1 MDNADKISSE
11 RLFES
16 VAARSPYFALN
27 STHCDKYNNVLTAN
41 APTTKVT
48 PAQQLVDKLGSIS
61 TSRPKFR
68 GDIRCH
74 PTLGPYTA
82 FGWSFPLLWT
92 QRVDGGFEHNQ
103 DKDLELMTDSVER
116 TAPYLAEPPA
126 CLVGKTVLLVED
138 DRTTR
143 IIIKALLEQH
153 GMLCVEAEN
162 GQEALTLFT
171 STCFSLVITD
181 LQMPVMNGVDLI
193 KAIRELEASAD
204 YDRGEAVPIVIITSE
219 KGDILNSAIQAGAN
233 TYLAKPVVAEELE
246 HTLQLLL

>member
-27 STHCDKYNNVLTAN
+27 GTHCDKYSNVRKAN
-41 APTTKVT
+41 VPTTKVT

-61 TSRPKFR
+61 TSRSKFR

-74 PTLGPYTA
+74 PTLGPYTT
-82 FGWSFPLLWT
+82 FGWIFPLLWT
-92 QRVDGGFEHNQ
+92 QRVDGGFEYNP

-116 TAPYLAEPPA
+116 TAPFVAEPPT

-143 IIIKALLEQH
+143 IIIKALLEQY
-153 GMLCVEAEN
+153 GMHCVEAEN
-162 GQEALTLFT
+162 GQDALALFT

-193 KAIRELEASAD
+193 KAIRELEATSNCHHP
-204 YDRGEAVPIVIITSE
+204 EAVPIIIITSE
-219 KGDILNSAIQAGAN
+219 KGDILNSALKAGAN
-233 TYLAKPVVAEELE
+233 THLAKPVVAEELE

>member
-1 MDNADKISSE
+1 MDKVEKIPLE
-11 RLFES
+11 RLFKS
-16 VAARSPYFALN
+16 IATRPPYFALTN
-27 STHCDKYNNVLTAN
+27 INFDKYNNVLTAN
-41 APTTKVT
+41 ARTTKVT

-74 PTLGPYTA
+74 PTLGSYTA

-92 QRVDGGFEHNQ
+92 QRVSEGFEHNP

-116 TAPYLAEPPA
+116 TAPFVAEPPA

-171 STCFSLVITD
+171 SICFSLVITD

-193 KAIRELEASAD
+193 KTIRELEASAD

-219 KGDILNSAIQAGAN
+219 KGDLLKNAIQAGAN

>member
-27 STHCDKYNNVLTAN
+27 STHCGKYNNVRAAN
-41 APTTKVT
+41 VPITKVT
-48 PAQQLVDKLGSIS
+48 PAQQLVDGLGSIS
-61 TSRPKFR
+61 TSRSKFR

-74 PTLGPYTA
+74 PTVGPYTA
-82 FGWSFPLLWT
+82 FGWFFPLLWT
-92 QRVDGGFEHNQ
+92 QRVDGGFEYNQ
-103 DKDLELMTDSVER
+103 DKDLGLMTDLVER
-116 TAPYLAEPPA
+116 TAPYVAEPPT

-143 IIIKALLEQH
+143 IIIKALLEQY
-153 GMLCVEAEN
+153 GMHCVEAEN
-162 GQEALTLFT
+162 GQDALALFT

-193 KAIRELEASAD
+193 KAIRELEATSNCHHP
-204 YDRGEAVPIVIITSE
+204 EAVPIIIITSE
-219 KGDILNSAIQAGAN
+219 KGDILNSALKAGAN
-233 TYLAKPVVAEELE
+233 THLAKPVVAEELE